1 MSLKKWIKDIW
12 SSEMIRP
19 VLYKLFT
26 RGVLTLLVI
35 KLVQFFMGKNAPRT
49 ANLCAVLGLIFL
61 LGCFLSYLRLD
72 GVNIPQLKLPR
83 MKKKDPPFIQK
94 DMIDDV
100 DAPITTFDDLDKDEQ
115 ALAVL
120 ITDAVIAVV
129 LLILSA
135 AL

>member
-1 MSLKKWIKDIW
+1 MSLKKKIKDIW
-12 SSEMIRP
+12 SRDMTRP
-19 VLYKLFT
+19 VVYKTFT
-26 RGVLTLLVI
+26 RAVLTLLVI
-35 KLVQFFMGKNAPRT
+35 KLAQFFMGKNAPKT
-49 ANLCAVLGLIFL
+49 ANLCAVLGLVFV
-61 LGCFLSYLRLD
+61 LGCFLAYLRLD

-83 MKKKDPPFIQK
+83 MKKKDPPFIEK